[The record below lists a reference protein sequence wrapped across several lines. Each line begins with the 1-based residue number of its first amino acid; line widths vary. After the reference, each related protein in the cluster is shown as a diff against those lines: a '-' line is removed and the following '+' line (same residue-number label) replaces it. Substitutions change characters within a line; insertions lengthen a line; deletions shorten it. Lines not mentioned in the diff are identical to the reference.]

1 MRKSEDED
9 EDSNHNVELKNDE
22 EFLHNKSVSVFSRIF
37 ITKLHINYFI
47 IKSEENKKPNKYANL
62 KESTALNK
70 EQIDKARELRLK
82 EIKMWGMLR
91 EFFVFTVFISMLYIV
106 SYSNYNSNYYQY
118 QKNIQNIFISSESSQ
133 DFKTVSL

>member
-22 EFLHNKSVSVFSRIF
+22 EFLHNKRVSVFSRLFIF
-37 ITKLHINYFI
+37 TKLHNYFI
-47 IKSEENKKPNKYANL
+47 IKSEEKIKPNKYTNL

-70 EQIDKARELRLK
+70 EQIDKARENRLK

-91 EFFVFTVFISMLYIV
+91 EFFVFTAFISILYIV

-118 QKNIQNIFISSESSQ
+118 QKNIQNIFTSSESSQ